1 MDIEDIIQVIVDGGD
16 VQHMHML
23 SDILE
28 DVMEELQKY
37 DEECYKKYEMKLY
50 KMAYGS
56 NLTKKMAEEIV
67 SNMRPYGQRWSI
79 EETEQ
84 LQRQYGLDNINPVDF
99 YTVLNSSFNDFRD
112 IFNDNIEMYVRFT
125 ADFIDDEDAKEDKV
139 FIYFTQIAD

>member
-1 MDIEDIIQVIVDGGD
+1 MDIEDSIQVIVDGGD

-28 DVMEELQKY
+28 DVMEDLQKY

-84 LQRQYGLDNINPVDF
+84 LQRQYGLDNINPV
-99 YTVLNSSFNDFRD
+99 
-112 IFNDNIEMYVRFT
+112 E
-125 ADFIDDEDAKEDKV
+125 
-139 FIYFTQIAD
+139 